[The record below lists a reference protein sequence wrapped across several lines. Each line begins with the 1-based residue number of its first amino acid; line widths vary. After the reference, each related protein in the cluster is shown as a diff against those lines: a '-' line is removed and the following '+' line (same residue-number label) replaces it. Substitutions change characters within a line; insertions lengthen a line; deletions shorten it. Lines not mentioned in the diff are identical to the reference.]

1 MAMVYS
7 MSQYATEKQMGVLPT
22 LFYKAAAERRK
33 MSEKFVQTLGFF
45 KRNYKGFDWKNGKVI
60 LVKNNRPHICTGCW
74 KHLIEKYKDC
84 PVRDWTHD
92 KEVMVITL

>member
-7 MSQYATEKQMGVLPT
+7 MSHYATEKQMGMLPS

-60 LVKNNRPHICTGCW
+60 LVKNNRPHICTGSW
-74 KHLIEKYKDC
+74 KYLIKQHKDC